1 MIDGSG
7 CGLVASFVFKTNARR
22 IASWVG
28 SIPMHSRH
36 HPFPKRPALV
46 MTHSSRRALAV
57 ALLLAAVP
65 IASAAAQRTD
75 SARVAP
81 VRPRIDTSLIAIPAP
96 PLSPRRAFIYSLL
109 LPGLGQSRLGRPGAG
124 ALFVFTE
131 SLAIGMLRES
141 TADLR
146 EARLFK
152 RDSLEYIGNDP
163 VTGTPVMHRNA
174 YNDELISIRRGHVED
189 WVAFLIANHLFAGAD
204 AYVAAHLWDLPSQV
218 NVSQTPSGTRVS
230 ASIQW

>member
-1 MIDGSG
+1 
-7 CGLVASFVFKTNARR
+7 
-22 IASWVG
+22 
-28 SIPMHSRH
+28 
-36 HPFPKRPALV
+36 
-46 MTHSSRRALAV
+46 MTQPSRRALAV
-57 ALLLAAVP
+57 ALLLVGAPCAR
-65 IASAAAQRTD
+65 AAAQRAD

-81 VRPRIDTSLIAIPAP
+81 LRPRVDTSLSAIPTP
-96 PLSPRRAFIYSLL
+96 PLSPRRAFLYSLV
-109 LPGLGQSRLGRPGAG
+109 LPGFGQSRLGRPGAG

-141 TADLR
+141 IADLR
-146 EARLFK
+146 EARLFR

-163 VTGTPVMHRNA
+163 ATGTPVMHRNA

-218 NVSQTPSGTRVS
+218 GVSQTAAGTRLT
-230 ASIQW
+230 ASLRW

>member
-1 MIDGSG
+1 
-7 CGLVASFVFKTNARR
+7 
-22 IASWVG
+22 
-28 SIPMHSRH
+28 
-36 HPFPKRPALV
+36 
-46 MTHSSRRALAV
+46 MTAFHRALAIV
-57 ALLLAAVP
+57 LLLVCAPLSHAG
-65 IASAAAQRTD
+65 AQRAD

-81 VRPRIDTSLIAIPAP
+81 RPARIDTSRIAIPTP
-96 PLSPRRAFIYSLL
+96 PLSPRRAFVYSLL
-109 LPGLGQSRLGRPGAG
+109 LPGFGQSRLGRPGAG

-141 TADLR
+141 MADLR
-146 EARLFK
+146 EARLFR

-163 VTGTPVMHRNA
+163 VTGTPIMHRNA

-218 NVSQTPSGTRVS
+218 NVSQTSAGTRVS
-230 ASIQW
+230 ARIRW

>member
-1 MIDGSG
+1 MRHAGPFHVH
-7 CGLVASFVFKTNARR
+7 VARGAIHTLL
-22 IASWVG
+22 
-28 SIPMHSRH
+28 SISQ
-36 HPFPKRPALV
+36 LV
-46 MTHSSRRALAV
+46 MTDIHRALAT
-57 ALLLAAVP
+57 LLL
-65 IASAAAQRTD
+65 IAFAPLARADAQRAD

-81 VRPRIDTSLIAIPAP
+81 RPARIDTSRIAIPTP
-96 PLSPRRAFIYSLL
+96 PLSPRRAFVYSLL
-109 LPGLGQSRLGRPGAG
+109 LPGFGQSRLGRPGAG

-141 TADLR
+141 MADLR
-146 EARLFK
+146 EARQFR

-163 VTGTPVMHRNA
+163 VTGTPIMHRNA

-218 NVSQTPSGTRVS
+218 NVSQTSSGTRVS
-230 ASIQW
+230 ARIRW